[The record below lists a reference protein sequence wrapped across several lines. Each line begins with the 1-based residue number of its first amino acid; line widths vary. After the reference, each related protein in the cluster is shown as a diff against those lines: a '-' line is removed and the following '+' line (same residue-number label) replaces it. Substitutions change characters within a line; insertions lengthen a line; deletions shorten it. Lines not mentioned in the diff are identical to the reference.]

1 MSRDVLT
8 HSRVLVVDDELA
20 TVKFLTRLLNNT
32 GAEISS
38 VTDGRLV
45 PELVAAQDP
54 DLIILDL
61 HMPHMDGFAVME
73 ALGALRSPARY
84 LPILVLTGD
93 TSSAV
98 KQRALRLGARDFLS
112 KPFDTV
118 EALLRI
124 RNLLTTRKFY
134 SALEREQQRLEQ
146 AVWERTQELAD
157 THLEI
162 VGRLA
167 RAAEYRDDNTGEHTR
182 RVGRLSGLLARTLA
196 YDADAVAMIER
207 AAALHDVGKVGV
219 PDAILLKPG
228 PLTPGEIEI
237 MRTHTV
243 VGAKI
248 LSNSRAPL
256 LRMAEAIALTHHE
269 RWDGSGYPGKLREQ
283 AIPFVGRIVAI
294 ADAFD
299 AMTHNRPY
307 QPAIPIDAAVETL
320 IGLRGRSYDPV
331 VVDAFTE
338 LHRDGTLAQCVSTAA
353 PSLPGASTPTRSIT
367 SAAVPAAPQPG
378 PPVELP

>member
-1 MSRDVLT
+1 VPTFRDVLA

-20 TVKFLTRLLNNT
+20 TVRFLTRLLNNT
-32 GAEISS
+32 GAEVSS
-38 VTDGRLV
+38 TTDARQV
-45 PELVAAQDP
+45 SELVAAQEP

-61 HMPHMDGFAVME
+61 HMPYMDGFEVME
-73 ALGALRSPARY
+73 ALGPLRVPHRY
-84 LPILVLTGD
+84 LPVLVLTGD
-93 TSSAV
+93 TASAV
-98 KQRALRLGARDFLS
+98 KQRALRVGARDFLS

-118 EALLRI
+118 EAMLRI
-124 RNLLTTRKFY
+124 RNLLTTRHFY
-134 SALEREQQRLEQ
+134 IALEREQQRLEQ
-146 AVWERTQELAD
+146 SVRERTQELAD

-182 RVGRLSGLLARTLA
+182 RVGRLSGLLARKLG
-196 YDADAVAMIER
+196 YDGDAVEMIER

-228 PLTPGEIEI
+228 PLTPAEIEI
-237 MRTHTV
+237 MRTHAV

-269 RWDGSGYPGKLREQ
+269 RWDGSGYPAGLAHDR
-283 AIPFVGRIVAI
+283 IPVVGRIVAL

-299 AMTHNRPY
+299 AVTHSRPY
-307 QPAIPIDAAVETL
+307 QEAIDVSHAVDLLT
-320 IGLRGRSYDPV
+320 GLRGRAYDPTII
-331 VVDAFTE
+331 DAFTE
-338 LHRDGTLAQCVSTAA
+338 LHRDDALKILA
-353 PSLPGASTPTRSIT
+353 
-367 SAAVPAAPQPG
+367 
-378 PPVELP
+378 

>member
-1 MSRDVLT
+1 MPTFRDVLAQ
-8 HSRVLVVDDELA
+8 SRVLVVDDEVA
-20 TVKFLTRLLNNT
+20 TVRFLTRLLNNS
-32 GAEISS
+32 GAEVVSA
-38 VTDGRLV
+38 TDARLV
-45 PELVAAQDP
+45 SEIVASLNP

-61 HMPHMDGFAVME
+61 HMPHMDGFEVME
-73 ALGALRSPARY
+73 QLGPVRQTARY

-93 TSSAV
+93 TASTV
-98 KQRALRLGARDFLS
+98 KQRALRVGARDFLS

-124 RNLLTTRKFY
+124 RNLLTTRHFY
-134 SALEREQQRLEQ
+134 VALEREQQRLAQ
-146 AVWERTQELAD
+146 AVRERTQELAD

-182 RVGRLSGLLARTLA
+182 RVGRLSGLIARTLA
-196 YDADAVAMIER
+196 CDTEVVEMIER

-228 PLTPGEIEI
+228 PLTPAEIEI

-269 RWDGSGYPGKLREQ
+269 RWNGTGYPAGLREQ
-283 AIPFVGRIVAI
+283 DIPFVGRIVAL

-299 AMTHNRPY
+299 AMTHSRPY
-307 QPAIPIDAAVETL
+307 QSAISVGAAVDML
-320 IGLRGRSYDPV
+320 GSLRGRSYDPA

-338 LHRDGTLAQCVSTAA
+338 LHHRGALTQYLYTPQG
-353 PSLPGASTPTRSIT
+353 LP
-367 SAAVPAAPQPG
+367 V
-378 PPVELP
+378 

>member
-1 MSRDVLT
+1 VPTFRDVLA

-20 TVKFLTRLLNNT
+20 TVRFLTRLLNGS
-32 GAEISS
+32 GAEVAST
-38 VTDGRLV
+38 TDARQV
-45 PELVAAQDP
+45 PELVASQDP
-54 DLIILDL
+54 DLVILDL
-61 HMPHMDGFAVME
+61 HMPHMDGFEVME
-73 ALGALRSPARY
+73 ALGPLRSPTRY
-84 LPILVLTGD
+84 LPVLVLTGD
-93 TSSAV
+93 TASSV
-98 KQRALRLGARDFLS
+98 KQRALRVGARDFLS

-124 RNLLTTRKFY
+124 RNLLTTRHFY
-134 SALEREQQRLEQ
+134 IALEREQQRLEQ
-146 AVWERTQELAD
+146 SVRERTRELAD

-182 RVGRLSGLLARTLA
+182 RVGRLSGLLARTLG
-196 YDADAVAMIER
+196 YDKDATEMIER

-228 PLTPGEIEI
+228 PLTPAEIEI
-237 MRTHTV
+237 MRTHAV

-269 RWDGSGYPGKLREQ
+269 RWDGTGYPAGLREG
-283 AIPFVGRIVAI
+283 AIPYVGRIVAL

-299 AMTHNRPY
+299 AMTHSRPY
-307 QPAIPIDAAVETL
+307 QSAIPLAVAVETL
-320 IGLRGRSYDPV
+320 TSLRGRAYDPAV
-331 VVDAFTE
+331 FDAFTD
-338 LHRDGTLAQCVSTAA
+338 LHRADTLAQY
-353 PSLPGASTPTRSIT
+353 I
-367 SAAVPAAPQPG
+367 
-378 PPVELP
+378 

>member
-1 MSRDVLT
+1 LPTFRDVLA

-20 TVKFLTRLLNNT
+20 TVRFLTRLLNNT
-32 GAEISS
+32 GAE
-38 VTDGRLV
+38 VTSATDARLV
-45 PELVAAQDP
+45 PELVAAQEP

-61 HMPHMDGFAVME
+61 HMPHMDGFEVME
-73 ALGALRSPARY
+73 ALGPVRSPSRY

-93 TSSAV
+93 TASAV
-98 KQRALRLGARDFLS
+98 KQRALRVGARDFLS

-124 RNLLTTRKFY
+124 RNLLTTRHFY
-134 SALEREQQRLEQ
+134 VALEREQQRLEQ
-146 AVWERTQELAD
+146 AVRERTRELAD

-182 RVGRLSGLLARTLA
+182 RVGRLSGLLARTLS
-196 YDADAVAMIER
+196 YDADAVEMIER

-228 PLTPGEIEI
+228 PLTPAEVEI
-237 MRTHTV
+237 MRTHAV

-269 RWDGSGYPGKLREQ
+269 RWDGSGYPGGLREE
-283 AIPFVGRIVAI
+283 AIPFVGRIVAL

-299 AMTHNRPY
+299 AMTHTRPY
-307 QPAIPIDAAVETL
+307 QAAIPVGEAVDTL
-320 IGLRGRSYDPV
+320 AGLRGRSYDPTV
-331 VVDAFTE
+331 IDAFTE
-338 LHRDGTLAQCVSTAA
+338 LHRQGTLSQFLLTPSTQ
-353 PSLPGASTPTRSIT
+353 
-367 SAAVPAAPQPG
+367 PAA
-378 PPVELP
+378 

>member
-1 MSRDVLT
+1 VLA

-73 ALGALRSPARY
+73 ALGPLRSPARY

-98 KQRALRLGARDFLS
+98 KQRALRVGARDFLS

-124 RNLLTTRKFY
+124 RNLLTTRHFY

-146 AVWERTQELAD
+146 AVRERTQELAD

-182 RVGRLSGLLARTLA
+182 RVGRLSGLLARKLA

-237 MRTHTV
+237 MRTHAV

-269 RWDGSGYPGKLREQ
+269 RWDGTGYPAKLRGEE
-283 AIPFVGRIVAI
+283 IPFVGRIVAI

-307 QPAIPIDAAVETL
+307 QPAIPIEAAVETL
-320 IGLRGRSYDPV
+320 TGLRGRSYDPV

-338 LHRDGTLAQCVSTAA
+338 LHRDGTLAQCVSTA
-353 PSLPGASTPTRSIT
+353 PLLLP
-367 SAAVPAAPQPG
+367 AATPAAPAE
-378 PPVELP
+378 PPPIDRA

>member
-1 MSRDVLT
+1 VPTFRDVLA

-32 GAEISS
+32 GAEVSS
-38 VTDGRLV
+38 TTDARQV
-45 PELVAAQDP
+45 PELVASQDP

-61 HMPHMDGFAVME
+61 HMPHMDGFEVME
-73 ALGALRSPARY
+73 KLGPLRSPLRY
-84 LPILVLTGD
+84 LPVLVLTGD
-93 TSSAV
+93 TASAV
-98 KQRALRLGARDFLS
+98 KQRALRVGARDFLS

-118 EALLRI
+118 EAMLRI
-124 RNLLTTRKFY
+124 RNLLTTRHFY
-134 SALEREQQRLEQ
+134 IALEQEQQRLEQ
-146 AVWERTQELAD
+146 SVRERTRELAE

-182 RVGRLSGLLARTLA
+182 RVGRLSALLARKLG
-196 YDADAVAMIER
+196 YDADAVEMIER

-228 PLTPGEIEI
+228 PLTPAEVEI
-237 MRTHTV
+237 MRTHAV

-269 RWDGSGYPGKLREQ
+269 RWDGSGYPAGL
-283 AIPFVGRIVAI
+283 AGGNIPFVGRIVAL
-294 ADAFD
+294 ADSFD
-299 AMTHNRPY
+299 AMTHSRPY
-307 QPAIPIDAAVETL
+307 QAAITVDHALGMLID
-320 IGLRGRSYDPV
+320 LRGRAYDPT

-338 LHRDGTLAQCVSTAA
+338 LHRDDALKILG
-353 PSLPGASTPTRSIT
+353 
-367 SAAVPAAPQPG
+367 
-378 PPVELP
+378 